1 MRYGILI
8 LLNTPIVL
16 LALLNIVTQFK
27 MKRITRRRFGWQ
39 LLLWVAI
46 LVVLI
51 GSFPV
56 YNLAIGRPVLD
67 STDLSAFDIAEVT
80 AITLMAYIV
89 NDQRRKLEQA
99 ERRLRDLHQEL
110 SIRLAKND
118 SARHD

>member
-118 SARHD
+118 SDRHD